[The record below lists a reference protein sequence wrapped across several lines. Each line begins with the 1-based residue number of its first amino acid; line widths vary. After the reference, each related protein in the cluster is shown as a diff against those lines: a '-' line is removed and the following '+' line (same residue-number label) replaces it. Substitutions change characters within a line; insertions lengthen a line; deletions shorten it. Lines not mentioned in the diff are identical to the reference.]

1 MASGTEDRAAQ
12 PDDAHTPAGPPW
24 SLVTSHQS
32 GSSSALV
39 GSKFEWS
46 FPLDIST
53 IDTFYSPNAKI
64 VSNLFTLP
72 DGKRARLVVAP
83 RAGPKLRHLA
93 AFLALEAVP
102 VDSLRNR
109 NAIRDVKK
117 NIASEANMLAMH
129 LHIVNAGDA
138 KKARGEV
145 AGRTWSNLK
154 TVAGVHGSERLV
166 THQQLLREPERY
178 APAGSMTLRATV
190 LMNKTDADAVL
201 DGAAAGGSAKSYE
214 SFCARMYARLRVG
227 ADGGDMMFAPGSGCP
242 SGTVGAHKLVIGAS
256 CPVLTDVFREAD
268 QRGAT
273 AKMRITC
280 PTGVTMAAV
289 QMFVKF
295 AYLGGELD
303 AAVVKSADLMQQLF
317 TMADV
322 FRFEALCDA
331 CVPYVKPAMTVDTCC
346 DMAINA
352 RKSGCKRMEDLALR
366 FLCDHT
372 DAIMTQPGAMD
383 KFNDVPEMALEV
395 LKHIAAQKTDKKR
408 PRAVAFGDDEDG
420 GDSSGRD
427 DGIEEDDE
435 DEGEDDEEG
444 EEDGDSDGDGDE

>member
-1 MASGTEDRAAQ
+1 MASAANDRAPQTDGAQ
-12 PDDAHTPAGPPW
+12 APAGPPW

-32 GSSSALV
+32 GTSSTLV

-46 FPLDIST
+46 FPMDIAS
-53 IDTFYSPNAKI
+53 IDSFYSTDAKI
-64 VSNLFTLP
+64 VSNMFTLP

-83 RAGPKLRHLA
+83 RAGPKLKHLA

-109 NAIRDVKK
+109 NALRRVKK

-129 LHIVNAGDA
+129 LHIVNEGDA
-138 KKARGEV
+138 KRARGELS
-145 AGRTWSNLK
+145 GRTWSNLK

-166 THQQLLREPERY
+166 THHQLIREPERY
-178 APAGSMTLRATV
+178 APGGSMTLRAMV

-201 DGAAAGGSAKSYE
+201 EGAASGGAAKTYE

-227 ADGGDMMFAPGSGCP
+227 ADGGDMVFVPGAGCP
-242 SGTVGAHKLVIGAS
+242 SGAVGAHKLVIGDSSSFFA
-256 CPVLTDVFREAD
+256 DVFREAE

-280 PTGVTMAAV
+280 PTGVTVAAI

-303 AAVVKSADLMQQLF
+303 AAVVKNADLMQQLF

-322 FRFEALCDA
+322 FRFDALCDA
-331 CVPYVKPAMTVDTCC
+331 CMPYVKPSMTVETCC
-346 DMAINA
+346 DKAINA
-352 RKSGCKRMEDLALR
+352 RKSGCKRMEEMALR
-366 FLCDHT
+366 FLCDHA
-372 DAIMTQPGAMD
+372 DVIMTQPGAMD

-408 PRAVAFGDDEDG
+408 PRAVAFDEDEDDEDVG
-420 GDSSGRD
+420 GS
-427 DGIEEDDE
+427 DGEDEGGEEDDE
-435 DEGEDDEEG
+435 DEDDDGEDEA
-444 EEDGDSDGDGDE
+444 SDGDGDE